1 MHVLDDQY
9 FEWAMKNVRFKTFLQ
24 NMKILAL
31 FIQVKFENF
40 NLNNQPF
47 LHLIFFN
54 MLKKLNRTKKFKNLA
69 QMSNPS
75 FHL

>member
-1 MHVLDDQY
+1 
-9 FEWAMKNVRFKTFLQ
+9 MKNVRFITFLQ
-24 NMKILAL
+24 NMKILVL

-40 NLNNQPF
+40 NLKNQLF

-54 MLKKLNRTKKFKNLA
+54 KLKNLNRTKTFKNLA

-75 FHL
+75 FHS

>member
-9 FEWAMKNVRFKTFLQ
+9 FEWAMKNVRFITFLQ
-24 NMKILAL
+24 NMKILVL

-40 NLNNQPF
+40 NLKNQLF

-54 MLKKLNRTKKFKNLA
+54 KLKNLNRTGTFKNLA

-75 FHL
+75 FHS